1 MSDFTVQFIPV
12 TVTPATTWLFVSLS
26 DGETVGWG
34 EATLEKHEQAVAD
47 CFNVLPDRLTVADLS
62 RLRFDTLPHAALS
75 SALRQAHAD
84 LAARIAGVSLA
95 DFLGRAERD
104 QIAIYANINRS
115 TLDRS
120 PEGMAIN
127 ARRALAR
134 GHNAIKIAPFDE
146 VRPTMGRREMTD
158 AMDLGLARIAA
169 VRDAIGD
176 QRLMV
181 DCHWRF
187 DVAGAGMLIDACAPL
202 NLYWIECP
210 ILETEAGIP
219 ELVLLRGRANAAGM
233 RLAGLETAILR
244 EGFAP
249 YLAAGAYDVMMPDV
263 KYCGGPHEMLAIS
276 ADMARHGVAF
286 SPHNPSGPICHMHS
300 VHICATLPQEELL
313 ETQFNET
320 PMFDSLV
327 DHAMPQP
334 IGGRIT
340 LPMTM
345 AGLGLS
351 LIVPESEPEPQPGI

>member
-1 MSDFTVQFIPV
+1 MSDFAVQFIPV

-34 EATLEKHEQAVAD
+34 EATLEKYEQAVAD

-62 RLRFDTLPHAALS
+62 RLRFDTLPQAALS

-115 TLDRS
+115 TL
-120 PEGMAIN
+120 
-127 ARRALAR
+127 
-134 GHNAIKIAPFDE
+134 
-146 VRPTMGRREMTD
+146 
-158 AMDLGLARIAA
+158 
-169 VRDAIGD
+169 D